1 MSTAQIININEIRS
15 ATRGDTSDEPE
26 GADVDRTGS
35 PRCDHCVHFMSGYLG
50 QYCRALCE
58 DIFSI
63 HEAQSCDIYEEV

>member
-1 MSTAQIININEIRS
+1 MSEAQIINITDIRS
-15 ATRGDTSDEPE
+15 AARGLEVVEPRGE
-26 GADVDRTGS
+26 DMEPSGS